1 MGKKKPTIKEIA
13 EVIGQII
20 NQVETTKKRVLNLEH
35 VVGEFITFSK
45 KDEKFKKH
53 MDKKMEEYEKQRAK
67 EDAKDG
73 IKGGVRD
80 DKQQV
85 VSSSKGCY

>member
-1 MGKKKPTIKEIA
+1 
-13 EVIGQII
+13 
-20 NQVETTKKRVLNLEH
+20 
-35 VVGEFITFSK
+35 
-45 KDEKFKKH
+45 
-53 MDKKMEEYEKQRAK
+53 MEEYEKQRAK

-73 IKGGVRD
+73 VKSGVRD

>member
-1 MGKKKPTIKEIA
+1 MKKKKPTIKEVV
-13 EVIGQII
+13 EVVGKII
-20 NQVETTKKRVLNLEH
+20 QQVETTKNRVLNLEN
-35 VVGEFITFSK
+35 VVGEYIAFSN
-45 KDEKFKKH
+45 KDDEFKEY

-73 IKGGVRD
+73 VKSGVRD

>member
-1 MGKKKPTIKEIA
+1 MVGK
-13 EVIGQII
+13 VIHQL
-20 NQVETTKKRVLNLEH
+20 EATKNRVLNLES
-35 VVGEFITFSK
+35 VVGEYITFSK
-45 KDEKFKKH
+45 KDEEFKEH

-73 IKGGVRD
+73 VKSGVRD

>member
-1 MGKKKPTIKEIA
+1 M
-13 EVIGQII
+13 EV
-20 NQVETTKKRVLNLEH
+20 TKKRVLNLESI
-35 VVGEFITFSK
+35 VGEFITFSK
-45 KDEKFKKH
+45 KDDEFKKH
-53 MDKKMEEYEKQRAK
+53 MDKKMEEYEKERAR

-73 IKGGVRD
+73 VKGGVRD